1 MFKSL
6 LNRVPETQTLPAIE
20 NITAPELKKRLDAG
34 EPIFLLDVRSSMEYQ
49 FDGHIHGSRLL
60 PLNALR
66 QRLNELPADQTI
78 VCVCRSG
85 NRSKFACEELAAAGF
100 ENVVNLSGGMF
111 GWQMSGY
118 PVQ

>member
-1 MFKSL
+1 MFKTL
-6 LNRVPETQTLPAIE
+6 FNRPTETLTRIE
-20 NITAPELKKRLDAG
+20 NINAPELKKRIDAG

-49 FDGHIHGSRLL
+49 HDGHLPGSRLL
-60 PLNALR
+60 PLNVLSKR
-66 QRLNELPADQTI
+66 MDEIPSDQTI

-85 NRSKFACEELAAAGF
+85 NRSMFAAEQLAAAGF
-100 ENVVNLSGGMF
+100 ENVINLSGGMF